1 MLVKRAAT
9 SAWGWDPTV
18 ATTEF
23 PEERGPAV
31 IPFRLPRTAREK
43 QEEQGER
50 TPTPEKR
57 DENPIGLLRESDLAA
72 EPWPQRPVLRRE
84 QVQLAETAPRREE
97 SSSAGPQT
105 ETPAATRRL
114 SEPAFPRISRAEA
127 ASAPVAEPF
136 RSVLQRYANASRTAL
151 SSAQGSG
158 VDAAA
163 PVASDP
169 PAAARGEAL
178 GGSRTGGDPPRGN
191 ARVTAQPPREA
202 RSAVATSQADS
213 AAEHAFSVLTA
224 AGLSAEITEAALL
237 EAVRVMPVAA
247 LSRSDRLVE
256 VALARL
262 VGGLPRGPALE
273 PRALAGCQLVF
284 LGTAG
289 AGKTTA
295 LLKTAALLRKAGGD
309 VGIVGADV
317 SHIGA
322 REQLMRYGELLR
334 LPVTIAYTPADLA
347 RAIAAAPPAR
357 ITLVDTAACA
367 PGTRE
372 PRPLRA
378 CAPELA
384 ALLDALPRR
393 LPVLVVPAGTREADL
408 ARLANL
414 ARAAGVVAAAVT
426 RLDEAADAPSRAEL
440 PAAGAALNVLAR
452 LRLPPLLCSTGRNVL
467 SECATPGAMAL
478 AVAALESVIA

>member
-9 SAWGWDPTV
+9 STWGWDPAV
-18 ATTEF
+18 AADL

-31 IPFRLPRTAREK
+31 IPFRLPRTARPE
-43 QEEQGER
+43 QEEQGAAPEER
-50 TPTPEKR
+50 
-57 DENPIGLLRESDLAA
+57 DGNPISLLLESDLPA

-84 QVQLAETAPRREE
+84 QVTLAEAAPRREE
-97 SSSAGPQT
+97 PAPARPQKEKT
-105 ETPAATRRL
+105 GEARRVG
-114 SEPAFPRISRAEA
+114 EPAFPRISRAEA
-127 ASAPVAEPF
+127 RSAPVAEPF
-136 RSVLQRYANASRTAL
+136 RSVLQRYADAGRMAPPPASGDGET
-151 SSAQGSG
+151 
-158 VDAAA
+158 AA
-163 PVASDP
+163 PAAP
-169 PAAARGEAL
+169 PQSAAARGGTPNSA
-178 GGSRTGGDPPRGN
+178 RTGGDAARDDARAPQLPRG
-191 ARVTAQPPREA
+191 TQ
-202 RSAVATSQADS
+202 SAAAPSQATS

-224 AGLSAEITEAALL
+224 AGLSDEIAEAALL

-262 VGGLPRGPALE
+262 VGGLPGGPALE

-284 LGTAG
+284 FGTAG
-289 AGKTTA
+289 AGKTTM

-309 VGIVGADV
+309 IGIVGADV

-334 LPVTIAYTPADLA
+334 LPVTIVYTPADLA

-367 PGTRE
+367 PGPRE

-393 LPVLVVPAGTREADL
+393 LPVLVLPAGTREADL

-414 ARAAGVVAAAVT
+414 ARAAGTVAAAVT
-426 RLDEAADAPSRAEL
+426 RLDEAAEAPARTEL
-440 PAAGAALNVLAR
+440 PAAGAALNALAR

-467 SECATPGAMAL
+467 SECVSPGAMAL